1 MFYNEESLSINQ
13 DRPSFVIWTISS
25 VCIARRKVYEEGKNV
40 QIYTFVGIKY
50 ILRADSGLVAEGRLF
65 LDVFQKDGH

>member
-13 DRPSFVIWTISS
+13 DRPSFVIWTISL
-25 VCIARRKVYEEGKNV
+25 VCIARRKVYEEGKIV
-40 QIYTFVGIKY
+40 QIYTFVGVKY
-50 ILRADSGLVAEGRLF
+50 ILRAAFRLIAEGCLF